1 LGRQASGLDGTLK
14 RTVSTQQGGCA
25 LTPHAGQAWN
35 AVRAEIQERIALQE
49 ALVRRTIV
57 QGTPTQAAEDRL
69 REFQRTL
76 RGMAEQRQRMSAGE
90 TQRKMRGRRR

>member
-1 LGRQASGLDGTLK
+1 MSRPHDPLPLDLYA
-14 RTVSTQQGGCA
+14 R
-25 LTPHAGQAWN
+25 
-35 AVRAEIQERIALQE
+35 EIQQRIALQE

-69 REFQRTL
+69 RELQRTL

-90 TQRKMRGRRR
+90 TQRKMRGRRT